1 MDLIKFS
8 IPGKP
13 EYVGVVRLAVSSL
26 ANKSGFDIE
35 AIEDIKIAVSEAC
48 TNALIH
54 GGQKCLCN
62 YDVECEVEEAKLTI
76 TVIDCGKGYAKKE
89 YKEPDCEEPKE
100 SGLGIYIIKTLM
112 DEVEIVTNE
121 NKGTSIKM
129 CKYK

>member
-8 IPGKP
+8 IPGKA

-26 ANKSGFDIE
+26 ANKSGFDVE

-54 GGQKCLCN
+54 GKTDCFCN
-62 YDVECEVEEAKLTI
+62 YDVECIVENNKITI
-76 TVIDCGKGYAKKE
+76 KVTDCGKGYEKDN
-89 YKEPDCEEPKE
+89 YVEPDCDEPKE
-100 SGLGIYIIKTLM
+100 SGLGIYIINTLM
-112 DEVEIVTNE
+112 DEVEIETNDI
-121 NKGTSIKM
+121 NGTSIKM